1 MIWNFLH
8 HYASAI
14 QLRANLLVA
23 VKRARS
29 KGDHVPK
36 GIFRSVW
43 KEPHNQEEY
52 IWLLRFVSNQN
63 EVTLLDIGGNSGY
76 WAQRFLDYY
85 PKARVTAF
93 EPVPEMYE
101 KYVNRFSG
109 NAAVKVFNTALGE
122 ATEQR
127 DINVAEGYGLTSFNT
142 YSEQLGDRN
151 QQFTKQ
157 VPVQVSRLDDFKS
170 KIEFQDVVPVIIKV
184 DVQGF
189 ETKVLRGGKEVFDHA
204 DVIILECSFVNE
216 YKGEKPTFGELASI
230 LRELDL
236 HPVQFGVFDRT
247 RGPIAYERNV
257 LFVKSKYFSSVWN
270 QTSEQKQ

>member
-1 MIWNFLH
+1 MIWKILH

-14 QLRANLLVA
+14 GLRAHLLTA
-23 VKRARS
+23 VQRA
-29 KGDHVPK
+29 KHQGNILPK
-36 GIFRSVW
+36 GIFPSVW

-52 IWLLRFVSNQN
+52 IWLLRFISNQR
-63 EVTLLDIGGNSGY
+63 EVRLLDIGGNSGY
-76 WAQRFLDYY
+76 WAQRFIDYY
-85 PKARVTAF
+85 PKTNIVAF

-101 KYVNRFSG
+101 QYVNRFSG
-109 NAAVKVFNTALGE
+109 NPSVAVYNTALGE
-122 ATEQR
+122 VAEQR
-127 DINVAEGYGLTSFNT
+127 DINVAEGYGLTSFNV
-142 YSEQLGDRN
+142 YGDQLKDKN
-151 QQFTKQ
+151 QHFKKQ
-157 VPVQVSRLDDFKS
+157 VAVQVSRLDDFES
-170 KIEFQDVVPVIIKV
+170 KIDFQDARPVIIKV

-189 ETKVLRGGKEVFDHA
+189 ETKVLRGGKSVFNHA

-216 YKGEKPTFGELASI
+216 FKGQKPTFGELTAL

-270 QTSEQKQ
+270 QTPNQA